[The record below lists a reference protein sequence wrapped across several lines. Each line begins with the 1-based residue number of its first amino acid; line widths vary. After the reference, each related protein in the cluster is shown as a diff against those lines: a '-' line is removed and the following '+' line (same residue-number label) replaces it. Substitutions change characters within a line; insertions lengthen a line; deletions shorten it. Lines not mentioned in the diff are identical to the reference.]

1 MLLLTLVYASHTVDR
16 GIIAIIQEP
25 LRAEFALSDR
35 QLGMVSGLA
44 WGLSFA
50 IAGLPLGYLVDRL
63 NRRNLLASLLAT
75 WSAFTALCG
84 FASSFPVLLVA
95 RAGMGAAESGAS
107 PTALSLIAD
116 LFPPNRRTVALG
128 TLQLGSGLGVAFIF
142 FVGGWVTTVY
152 GWRATFFAAS
162 ALGFVLVPLLL
173 MQLRDPRSHRE
184 EEAVSVLSSIR
195 ALGFV
200 VRKPAFFHMVAGF
213 VVSSMVVSGVVQWA
227 ASFFIRVH
235 GLSLTQAAPLT
246 GLGAGLLVALGALAG
261 GALGGLYSRGHFDR
275 SARWCAL
282 VAVLSVPPILG
293 MALASNTGVA
303 AACFLLWAFVAP
315 AFIAPAN
322 NGFLEAAPSEV
333 RGIAIAGIQLLAN
346 FVGVGMGSFIVGL
359 LSDAFAGPAS
369 LRPALVIAGLGGFW
383 SAAHF
388 LFAARSHPSRRTD
401 GAPSL

>member
-25 LRAEFALSDR
+25 LRAEFGLSDQ

-50 IAGLPLGYLVDRL
+50 IAGLPLGLLVDRL

-84 FASSFPVLLVA
+84 LALSFPLLLVA

-116 LFPPNRRTVALG
+116 LFPPQRRAMALG
-128 TLQLGSGLGVAFIF
+128 ALQLGSGLGVAFIF

-152 GWRATFFAAS
+152 GWRTTFFAAS
-162 ALGFVLVPLLL
+162 ALGFVLVPLLML
-173 MQLRDPRSHRE
+173 QLRDPCSHRE
-184 EEAVSVLSSIR
+184 AASASALSSIR

-235 GLSLTQAAPLT
+235 GMSLTQAAPLT
-246 GLGAGLLVALGALAG
+246 GLGAGLLVALGALSG
-261 GALGGLYSRGHFDR
+261 GALGGLYSRGHFHR

-293 MALASNTGVA
+293 MALASSTGVA
-303 AACFLLWAFVAP
+303 SACFLLWAFVAP

-322 NGFLEAAPSEV
+322 SGFLEATPSEV
-333 RGIAIAGIQLLAN
+333 RGMAIAGIQLLAN
-346 FVGVGMGSFIVGL
+346 FVGVGVGSFIVGL

-369 LRPALVIAGLGGFW
+369 LRPALAIAGLGGFW

-388 LFAARSHPSRRTD
+388 LLAARARTSR
-401 GAPSL
+401 